1 MSPTK
6 RGLPRGVAFALG
18 AALLFGLSTPAA
30 KRPLGDI
37 HPVLLAGLLYGAS
50 GAGLFMLRLV
60 RGTTSQATLTRHD
73 APWLAGAVLFGG
85 ILGPVLLLLGLRGT
99 PASTATRTPPATP
112 RASPTRTSTPT
123 SRSPIGTC
131 TSRTSITATRTTTG
145 DSGPGF
151 SVPPTWP

>member
-50 GAGLFMLRLV
+50 GAGLFMLRL
-60 RGTTSQATLTRHD
+60 
-73 APWLAGAVLFGG
+73 
-85 ILGPVLLLLGLRGT
+85 
-99 PASTATRTPPATP
+99 TRTPPATP